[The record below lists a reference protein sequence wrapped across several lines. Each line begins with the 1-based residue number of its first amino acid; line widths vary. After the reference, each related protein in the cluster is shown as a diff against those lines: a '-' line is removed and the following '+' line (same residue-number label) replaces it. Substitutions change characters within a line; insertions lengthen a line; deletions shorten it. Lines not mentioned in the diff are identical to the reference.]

1 MVCLKRLCK
10 RYRCW
15 TTLTENGGAG
25 TGGMGVVGKN
35 RGSLSFLPISWKQV
49 MEPSDPLQQG
59 LTNCCVV
66 CKLGPEGGLLGLFLS
81 RSSKV
86 KPSVSPTG
94 LPLLQREGGSDTSQ
108 KERAKCG
115 SRFRLK
121 KKKK

>member
-35 RGSLSFLPISWKQV
+35 RGPLSFLPISWKQV

-59 LTNCCVV
+59 LTDCCGV
-66 CKLGPEGGLLGLFLS
+66 CRLGPESGLLELFLS
-81 RSSKV
+81 RSQNETLCVSNRSP
-86 KPSVSPTG
+86 PSPKG
-94 LPLLQREGGSDTSQ
+94 
-108 KERAKCG
+108 
-115 SRFRLK
+115 RF
-121 KKKK
+121 